1 MRALR
6 RSFATP
12 LNTAVTL
19 VIGFIVLA
27 LAIPF
32 VRWALVDATWTGTA
46 RDCRSGTGACWAF
59 IAHKLPFIIYGL
71 YPPGEHWRAAVA
83 TIVLLALVA
92 VTLTPRFWRPRLLAA
107 WAVGLALAWWI
118 MSAVPTEQ
126 WGGLPVTVMLT
137 AIGLAL
143 GFPAGVLLALGR
155 RSRRPIA
162 SAIATAI
169 IEVVRGIPLVAV
181 LYLAVL
187 IFPLALPTGIQID
200 KLALAQLAVAVF
212 AAAYL
217 AEAVR
222 SGLQM
227 VPEGR
232 LEAAL
237 ALGLSWYQAMRLVIL
252 PEALRIVIPSFISIA
267 AGFFQD
273 TSLIVIIGLFDLL
286 NTARLAA
293 QDPSWLG
300 FSTEAYLFVGL
311 IYFVGT
317 VAIVR
322 YGRWIE
328 WRSRLGLEPVSWG
341 GIGTQMVVP
350 NTPPV
355 GP

>member
-12 LNTAVTL
+12 VNAAITLAV
-19 VIGFIVLA
+19 IPIVLA
-27 LAIPF
+27 LVIPL
-32 VRWALVDATWTGTA
+32 VRWALIDATWAGTA
-46 RDCRSGTGACWAF
+46 ADCRSGTGACWAF

-71 YPPGEHWRAAVA
+71 YPAGERWRPTAA
-83 TIVLLALVA
+83 TLILLSLVA
-92 VTLTPRFWRPRLLAA
+92 VTLTPRFWRRPLLAA
-107 WAVGLALAWWI
+107 WTVGLTFAWWI
-118 MSAVPTEQ
+118 MSPVPTQQ
-126 WGGLPVTVMLT
+126 WGGLPVTIMLT

-155 RSRRPIA
+155 RSRRPIVK
-162 SAIATAI
+162 AIATTI

-187 IFPLALPTGIQID
+187 IFPLALPTGIQVD

-227 VPEGR
+227 VPKRR

-237 ALGLSWYQAMRLVIL
+237 ALGLTWGQAMRLVIL

-350 NTPPV
+350 NVPPV

>member
-12 LNTAVTL
+12 LNGVVTL
-19 VIGFIVLA
+19 VSVTALLA

-32 VRWALVDATWTGTA
+32 VRWALIDATWTGTSV
-46 RDCRSGTGACWAF
+46 DCHAGHGACWAF
-59 IAHKLPFIIYGL
+59 IGHKLWFIVFGL
-71 YPPGEHWRAAVA
+71 YPTNERWRAAA
-83 TIVLLALVA
+83 AMIVLLALVV
-92 VTLTPRFWRPRLLAA
+92 VTLTPRFWRRTLMLA
-107 WAVGLALAWWI
+107 WALGLGVAYWL
-118 MSAVPTEQ
+118 MSAASTQE
-126 WGGLPVTVMLT
+126 WGGLPITIMLT

-143 GFPAGVLLALGR
+143 GFPVAILLALGR
-155 RSRRPIA
+155 RSRRPVVRGV
-162 SAIATAI
+162 ATGV

-187 IFPLALPTGIQID
+187 ILPLALPTGIQVD
-200 KLALAQLAVAVF
+200 KLLLAQAAIALF

-227 VPEGR
+227 VPKPR

-237 ALGLSWYQAMRLVIL
+237 ALGLPWGQAMRLVIL
-252 PEALRIVIPSFISIA
+252 PEALRIVVPSFVSIS

-286 NTARLAA
+286 NTARLAT
-293 QDPSWLG
+293 QDPQWLG

-311 IYFVGT
+311 LYFVGSG
-317 VAIVR
+317 AIVR
-322 YGRWIE
+322 YGRWLE
-328 WRSRLGLEPVSWG
+328 RRLNAGWDSH
-341 GIGTQMVVP
+341 
-350 NTPPV
+350 
-355 GP
+355 

>member
-1 MRALR
+1 
-6 RSFATP
+6 
-12 LNTAVTL
+12 
-19 VIGFIVLA
+19 VIIPLA
-27 LAIPF
+27 LAAAIPF
-32 VRWALVDATWTGTA
+32 VRWALIDATWSGTA
-46 RDCRSGTGACWAF
+46 ADCRVHSGACWAF
-59 IAHKLPFIIYGL
+59 VGHKMNFILYGL
-71 YPPGEHWRAAVA
+71 YPAGERWRATVA
-83 TIVLLALVA
+83 MLMLIALVA
-92 VTLTPRFWRPRLLAA
+92 VTLTPRFWRPSLAIPWVLGLLATF
-107 WAVGLALAWWI
+107 AVL
-118 MSAVPTEQ
+118 SPVPTQQ
-126 WGGLPVTVMLT
+126 WGGLPVTIMLT

-143 GFPAGVLLALGR
+143 GFPTGVFLALAR
-155 RSRRPIA
+155 RSRRPIVKLV
-162 SAIATAI
+162 ATAV

-187 IFPLALPTGIQID
+187 IFPLALPTGIEVN
-200 KLALAQLAVAVF
+200 KLALAQLAVALF

-227 VPEGR
+227 VPKGR

-237 ALGLSWYQAMRLVIL
+237 ALGLTWGQAMRLVIL

-293 QDPSWLG
+293 QDPNWLG

-311 IYFVGT
+311 IYFAGS

-328 WRSRLGLEPVSWG
+328 WRSRWGLELVSSG
-341 GIGTQMVVP
+341 GIGTQTVVP
-350 NTPPV
+350 NVPPV